1 MARKT
6 QPTNARLTSAIAWV
20 TAFCHEFSTMEKLEA
35 ATPEV
40 WAQWRANIKLLRDNP
55 LRTRK
60 LFLNSQLE
68 CADDCACAIWAHL
81 SDADE
86 FLQAEQLACYGAV
99 GPMTNIDLC
108 EHVILPYAESMGWT
122 DELTEILARDV
133 AEVLSDEPKLLEA
146 YSQFQAAQH
155 VQL

>member
-1 MARKT
+1 MPRKP
-6 QPTNARLTSAIAWV
+6 QPTNAQLTAAIDWI
-20 TAFCHEFSTMEKLEA
+20 TAFCHEYSTMEKLEA
-35 ATPEV
+35 APPEV

-60 LFLNSQLE
+60 LFLNLQLE
-68 CADDCACAIWAHL
+68 SADDCACAIWTHL
-81 SDADE
+81 SNVDE

-99 GPMTNIDLC
+99 GPMKNIDLC

-122 DELTEILARDV
+122 DELTEILSEDV
-133 AEVLSDEPKLLEA
+133 AEVLADEPELIAA